1 MEYYYRERVLSMPLS
16 HTANTILYVP
26 FSKEYTVPFEKI
38 NKLDTNT
45 FFRECYVRPRLNKTI
60 EQLEHMV
67 ETEIPDFEYPLRR
80 EDFIRKYEDDKIRRA
95 SFLDWIDG
103 SGDGIYLLRGDAGT
117 GKTTYVHYL
126 KWKYTSIDWKILDIR
141 RATERISLIGQK
153 IKFQNFYSLHG
164 KAIACILDKLLSMIF
179 VKANN
184 ANSIVQYDFDQT
196 FEQIQILLQSYR
208 TKILP
213 MEPLDE
219 YGVLYRS
226 LNAIE
231 VPEVDEK
238 REYCRECARLFAS
251 YFMKNCS
258 MNDDLSDA
266 LECAITHYMII
277 LRCFKGTTRKK
288 TIIVIDN
295 IERFIGVHE
304 IFSNELIKFLRHLR
318 RIVDNYEK
326 DFFHKEENRNLF
338 AENFQFIISM
348 RNTSARGFT
357 PKQNADF
364 FEGSVDLSEW
374 FSIGEI
380 INNKIEWFEN
390 NGYTIEND
398 DRFKYIMNDFGIA
411 EEGIVRGLRPKL
423 NLIFNF
429 NKRLTVEFLSEIL
442 ESTINK
448 EKLNIADELRLKRLR
463 TSSTNGGLASFAYRS
478 VIWRLLMDKLNQGGM
493 FRYIF
498 SKKNSAE
505 ESSLDMDYIRNIL
518 TILSNYT
525 LENGEQYM
533 PLESMVTN
541 LYHLTDSPATWFDN
555 WTWAVERKKNA
566 QLLFYM
572 NYYNRRENNWFQFID
587 IQCNDASY
595 DKVHFEKWE
604 DILEMIETKN
614 KFDRKIGVRITNAGK
629 AYIGYIAQT
638 FEFISCLE
646 DISMPLLCT
655 LPTEQDLLNA
665 EISKLPCIQIIE
677 KVSQRVSSYIKDD
690 DVNIKYEYGNPLRE
704 YSYTNRLI
712 NSHIGYLDNFIACVE
727 NSIKSEDEKIQRKK
741 GELIAKIKSIT
752 DNYRK
757 RVVD

>member
-1 MEYYYRERVLSMPLS
+1 MPLS

-38 NKLDTNT
+38 SELDTNT
-45 FFRECYVRPRLNKTI
+45 FFRDCYVRPSLNRTI
-60 EQLEHMV
+60 EQLEKLA
-67 ETEIPDFEYPLRR
+67 ETEIPDFEYPLRK
-80 EDFIRKYEDDKIRRA
+80 EDFIRKYEDDKIRRD
-95 SFLDWIDG
+95 SFLDWING

-126 KWKYTSIDWKILDIR
+126 KWKYTSTDWKIIDIK
-141 RATERISLIGQK
+141 RATERINLIGQK
-153 IKFQNFYSLHG
+153 IKSQNFYSLHG

-179 VKANN
+179 VKVTSTNG
-184 ANSIVQYDFDQT
+184 IVQYDFEQT
-196 FEQIQILLQSYR
+196 FDRIQALLRSYNL
-208 TKILP
+208 KILP

-226 LNAIE
+226 LSAID
-231 VPEVDEK
+231 VPEEDKK
-238 REYCRECARLFAS
+238 REYCRECANVFAS

-258 MNDDLSDA
+258 MNEDLSDA

-277 LRCFKGTTRKK
+277 LKCFKGATKKK
-288 TIIVIDN
+288 TIIIIDN

-304 IFSNELIKFLRHLR
+304 IFSNELVKFIKHLR
-318 RIVDNYEK
+318 RIVDSYKN
-326 DFFHKEENRNLF
+326 DFFFQEENRNLF
-338 AENFQFIISM
+338 AENFQFIVSM

-380 INNKIEWFEN
+380 IKQKIKWYEK
-390 NGYTIEND
+390 NGYIIENAE
-398 DRFKYIMNDFGIA
+398 RFQYIMDDFGIA
-411 EEGIVRGLRPKL
+411 NEGIVRGLRPKL

-442 ESTINK
+442 ESTANK
-448 EKLNIADELRLKRLR
+448 EKLNIADELRLKRLK
-463 TSSTNGGLASFAYRS
+463 TSSFNGGLASFAYRS
-478 VIWRLLMDKLNQGGM
+478 IIWRLLMDKLNQGGM

-498 SKKNSAE
+498 NKKNSGE

-518 TILSNYT
+518 TVLSNYA

-533 PLESMVTN
+533 PIETMVTN
-541 LYHLTDSPATWFDN
+541 LYHLTDNPAVWFDN
-555 WTWAVERKKNA
+555 WTWSIERKKNA

-604 DILEMIETKN
+604 DILDMIETKN
-614 KFDRKIGVRITNAGK
+614 KYDRKIGVRITNAGK
-629 AYIGYIAQT
+629 AYIGYIVQT
-638 FEFISCLE
+638 FEFISCME
-646 DISMPLLCT
+646 NTSMPLLCT
-655 LPTEQDLLNA
+655 LPTEKDLLTT
-665 EISKLPCIQIIE
+665 EICKLPCIQIIE
-677 KVSQRVSSYIKDD
+677 KVSDRVSYYIKDD
-690 DVNIKYEYGNPLRE
+690 DANIRYEYSDRQRE
-704 YSYTNRLI
+704 YSYTTRLL
-712 NSHIGYLDNFIACVE
+712 NSHIGYLDNFYTCVDK
-727 NSIKSEDEKIQRKK
+727 SIKSEDEKILAKK
-741 GELIAKIKSIT
+741 SELLAKIKSIV
-752 DNYRK
+752 DIYRE
-757 RVVD
+757 RAIG